1 MSAGNMLPR
10 SYRLSGPAPVSR
22 SVWLKLNVISTF
34 SVRLYMHIAATPSGT
49 EIILQNGDAGNTNI
63 NFKFI
68 NSRFVICD
76 YVIVWNIL
84 L

>member
-1 MSAGNMLPR
+1 M
-10 SYRLSGPAPVSR
+10 Y
-22 SVWLKLNVISTF
+22 
-34 SVRLYMHIAATPSGT
+34 IAATPSGT

-63 NFKFI
+63 TFTYI

-84 L
+84 PQTAAAVLHIFTGF